1 MKPPF
6 LTEGDVG
13 MLNKDDAG
21 MTLIRRAEVIR
32 VPSAEGEVWGFRDLD
47 SGKEIFTNEKFTFYR
62 TTKDAP

>member
-13 MLNKDDAG
+13 TLNKDDAG
-21 MTLIRRAEVIR
+21 MTLMRRATVIK
-32 VPSAEGEVWGFRDLD
+32 VPSAEGDVWGFRDLD
-47 SGKEIFTNEKFTFYR
+47 TGNEIFTNEKFTFYR